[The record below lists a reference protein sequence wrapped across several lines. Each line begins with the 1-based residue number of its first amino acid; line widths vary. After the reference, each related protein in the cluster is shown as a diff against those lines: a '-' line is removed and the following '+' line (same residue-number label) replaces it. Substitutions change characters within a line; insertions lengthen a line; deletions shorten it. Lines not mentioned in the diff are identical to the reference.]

1 MLMVTETGGLIRL
14 RRDHVKA
21 ASLMLARAF
30 HDDPV
35 VAYAYPNPA
44 EMKTRLPYV
53 YEVLLRSSLPHGQ
66 AWATSE
72 QLEGVA
78 LWTYSE
84 QAVVPLRSFL
94 LSGAFWPGLR
104 MGIRAGQRMR
114 PFFDYVEKRRKEL
127 VPFVH
132 WYLMVIGVDPEFQG
146 LGHAGR
152 LLRGMLSEVDEQGL
166 PCCLETEEERNVS
179 LYRYFDF
186 AVLDEYVIPDTSV
199 KLWVMLREARTKTA

>member
-1 MLMVTETGGLIRL
+1 MGTGTSGLVRL
-14 RRDHVKA
+14 RKDHVKA
-21 ASLMLARAF
+21 ASQMLARAF

-35 VAYAYPNPA
+35 VKYAYSNPA
-44 EMKTRLPYV
+44 EMKKRLPYV
-53 YEVLLRSSLPHGQ
+53 YEVLLRSTPPQAQ

-72 QLEGVA
+72 RLEGVA
-78 LWTYSE
+78 IWTRSE
-84 QAVVPLRSFL
+84 QATVSLWSFL
-94 LSGAFWPGLR
+94 FSGAIWPALR
-104 MGIRAGQRMR
+104 IGIRAARRMR
-114 PFFDYVEKRRKEL
+114 PFFDYVETRRKEL

-166 PCCLETEEERNVS
+166 PCCLETEKERNVS
-179 LYRYFDF
+179 LYRHFDF